1 MVVNPFFLFFK
12 KFRKYSRNHV
22 MKASLLTIGI
32 IIYSVLSE
40 FFIENAIAS
49 SGIHSLFTS
58 LWWTV
63 QTITTVGYGDTPVY
77 GILGR
82 TNGMVIMVIGI
93 GSLGYLMAGLT
104 SMLID
109 IRLSSKL
116 GERMAAEKKHI
127 ILCNYNESTKKVLER
142 IKYDGI
148 DIVILNQNEVKGDSE
163 YTYIK
168 GNFLNEN
175 DLVRAGIK
183 KASSVIIFSKSE
195 DKEQMA
201 MDAES
206 ILSAMIIRKLNP
218 GIRIIGEILSPDSRE
233 HASNFMDD
241 VIIKGDVSSM
251 LIYSSI
257 MIPGIPEF
265 INDLLTSD
273 SIAEDDIDKKYI
285 NGTYKEFVNSM
296 EKENKIVLGF
306 RKNDKIYLRINSD
319 EKIDVESYIFI
330 KN

>member
-1 MVVNPFFLFFK
+1 MNPFFLFFK

-22 MKASLLTIGI
+22 IKASILTIAVI
-32 IIYSVLSE
+32 VYSVFSE
-40 FFIENAIAS
+40 FFIEDSIVS
-49 SGIHSLFTS
+49 SGIHSLFSS
-58 LWWTV
+58 LWWTM

-77 GILGR
+77 GLAGR
-82 TNGMVIMVIGI
+82 ANGMLIMVIGI

-127 ILCNYNESTKKVLER
+127 VLCNYNESTKKVLDK

-148 DIVILNQNEVKGDSE
+148 DIVILNENEVKGDNE

-168 GNFLNEN
+168 GSFLREN
-175 DLVRAGIK
+175 DLIRAGIK
-183 KASSVIIFSKSE
+183 KASSVIIFSRSE

-218 GIRIIGEILSPDSRE
+218 EIRIIGEILNPDSRE
-233 HASNFMDD
+233 HASSFMDD
-241 VIIKGDVSSM
+241 IIIKGDVSSM

-265 INDLLTSD
+265 INDLLMSN
-273 SIAEDDIDKKYI
+273 SISEEDIDKKYAS
-285 NGTYKEFVNSM
+285 NTYREFISNM
-296 EKENKIVLGF
+296 EKENRIVLAF
-306 RKNDKIYLRINSD
+306 RKQDKIYLRGNSD
-319 EKIDVESYIFI
+319 KKIDVDSYIFI

>member
-1 MVVNPFFLFFK
+1 VNPFFLFFK

-22 MKASLLTIGI
+22 IKASILTIAVI
-32 IIYSVLSE
+32 VYSVFSE
-40 FFIENAIAS
+40 FFIEDSIVS
-49 SGIHSLFTS
+49 SGIHSLFSS
-58 LWWTV
+58 LWWTM

-77 GILGR
+77 GLAGR
-82 TNGMVIMVIGI
+82 ANGMLIMVIGI

-127 ILCNYNESTKKVLER
+127 VLCNYNESTKKVLDK

-148 DIVILNQNEVKGDSE
+148 DIVILNENEVKGDNE

-168 GNFLNEN
+168 GSFLREN
-175 DLVRAGIK
+175 DLIRAGIK
-183 KASSVIIFSKSE
+183 KASSVIIFSRSE

-218 GIRIIGEILSPDSRE
+218 EIRIIGEILNPDSRE
-233 HASNFMDD
+233 HASSFMDD
-241 VIIKGDVSSM
+241 IIIKGDVSSM

-265 INDLLTSD
+265 INDLLMSN
-273 SIAEDDIDKKYI
+273 SISEEDIDKKYAS
-285 NGTYKEFVNSM
+285 NTYREFISNM
-296 EKENKIVLGF
+296 EKENRIVLAF
-306 RKNDKIYLRINSD
+306 RKQDKIYLRENSD
-319 EKIDVESYIFI
+319 KKIDVDSYIFI

>member
-1 MVVNPFFLFFK
+1 MNPFFLFFK

-22 MKASLLTIGI
+22 IKASILTIAVI
-32 IIYSVLSE
+32 VYSVFSE
-40 FFIENAIAS
+40 FFIEDSIVS
-49 SGIHSLFTS
+49 SGIHSLFSS
-58 LWWTV
+58 LWWTM

-77 GILGR
+77 GLAGR
-82 TNGMVIMVIGI
+82 ANGMLIMVIGI

-127 ILCNYNESTKKVLER
+127 VLCNYNESTKKVLDK

-148 DIVILNQNEVKGDSE
+148 DIVILNENEVKGDNE

-168 GNFLNEN
+168 GSFLREN
-175 DLVRAGIK
+175 DLIRAGIK
-183 KASSVIIFSKSE
+183 KASSVIIFSRSE

-218 GIRIIGEILSPDSRE
+218 EIRIIGEILNPDSRE
-233 HASNFMDD
+233 HASSFMDD
-241 VIIKGDVSSM
+241 IIIKGDVSSM

-265 INDLLTSD
+265 INDLLMSN
-273 SIAEDDIDKKYI
+273 SISEEDIDKKYAS
-285 NGTYKEFVNSM
+285 NTYREFISNM
-296 EKENKIVLGF
+296 ERENRIVLAF
-306 RKNDKIYLRINSD
+306 RKQDKIYLRENSD
-319 EKIDVESYIFI
+319 KKIDVDSYIFI

>member
-1 MVVNPFFLFFK
+1 MVNPFFLFFR

-22 MKASLLTIGI
+22 MKASLLTISV

-40 FFIENAIAS
+40 FYIENNIAS

-58 LWWTV
+58 LWWTM

-77 GILGR
+77 GLAGR
-82 TNGMVIMVIGI
+82 TNGMIIMVIGI

-127 ILCNYNESTKKVLER
+127 VLCNYNESTKKVLER

-148 DIVILNQNEVKGDSE
+148 DIVILNENEIKGDNE
-163 YTYIK
+163 YTFIK
-168 GNFLNEN
+168 GSFLREN
-175 DLVRAGIK
+175 DLIRAGIK
-183 KASSVIIFSKSE
+183 KASSVIIFSRAE
-195 DKEQMA
+195 DKDQMA
-201 MDAES
+201 MDAEN

-218 GIRIIGEILSPDSRE
+218 EIRIIGEILNPDSRE
-233 HASNFMDD
+233 HASSFMDD
-241 VIIKGDVSSM
+241 IIIKGDVSSM

-273 SIAEDDIDKKYI
+273 SISEENVDKGYMDR
-285 NGTYKEFVNSM
+285 TYSEFIQIM
-296 EKENKIVLGF
+296 EKENKIVLAF
-306 RKNDKIYLRINSD
+306 RKNDKIYLRKNSD
-319 EKIDVESYIFI
+319 EKLDVESYIFI

>member
-1 MVVNPFFLFFK
+1 MNPFFLFFK

-22 MKASLLTIGI
+22 IKASILTIAVI
-32 IIYSVLSE
+32 VYSVFSE
-40 FFIENAIAS
+40 FFIEDSIVS
-49 SGIHSLFTS
+49 SGIHSLFSS
-58 LWWTV
+58 LWWTM

-77 GILGR
+77 GLAGR
-82 TNGMVIMVIGI
+82 ANGMLIMVIGI

-127 ILCNYNESTKKVLER
+127 VLCNYNESTKKVLDK

-148 DIVILNQNEVKGDSE
+148 DIVILNENEVKGDNE

-168 GNFLNEN
+168 GSFLREN
-175 DLVRAGIK
+175 DLIRAGIK
-183 KASSVIIFSKSE
+183 KASSVIIFSRSE

-218 GIRIIGEILSPDSRE
+218 EIRIIGEILNPDSRE
-233 HASNFMDD
+233 HASSFMDD
-241 VIIKGDVSSM
+241 IIKGDVSSM

-265 INDLLTSD
+265 INDLLMSN
-273 SIAEDDIDKKYI
+273 SISEEDIDEKYASS
-285 NGTYKEFVNSM
+285 TYHEFISNM
-296 EKENKIVLGF
+296 EKENRIVLAF
-306 RKNDKIYLRINSD
+306 RKQDKIYLRENSD
-319 EKIDVESYIFI
+319 KKIDVDSYIFI

>member
-1 MVVNPFFLFFK
+1 MVNPFFLFFK

-22 MKASLLTIGI
+22 IKASILTIAV
-32 IIYSVLSE
+32 IIYSVFSE
-40 FFIENAIAS
+40 FFIEDSIVS

-58 LWWTV
+58 LWWTM

-77 GILGR
+77 GLVGR
-82 TNGMVIMVIGI
+82 ANGIFIMVIGI

-127 ILCNYNESTKKVLER
+127 VLCNYNESTKKVLDK

-148 DIVILNQNEVKGDSE
+148 DIVILNENEVKGDNE

-168 GNFLNEN
+168 GSFLREN
-175 DLVRAGIK
+175 DLIRAGIK
-183 KASSVIIFSKSE
+183 KASSVIIFSRSE

-218 GIRIIGEILSPDSRE
+218 EIRIIGEILNPDSRE
-233 HASNFMDD
+233 HASSFMDD
-241 VIIKGDVSSM
+241 IIIKGDVSSM

-265 INDLLTSD
+265 INDLLMSN
-273 SIAEDDIDKKYI
+273 SISEEDIDKKYAS
-285 NGTYKEFVNSM
+285 NTYREFISNM
-296 EKENKIVLGF
+296 EKENRIVLAF
-306 RKNDKIYLRINSD
+306 RKQDKIYLRENSD
-319 EKIDVESYIFI
+319 KKIDVDSYIFI

>member
-1 MVVNPFFLFFK
+1 MVNPFFLFFK

-22 MKASLLTIGI
+22 IKASFLTVGV
-32 IIYSVLSE
+32 IIYSVFSE
-40 FFIENAIAS
+40 FFIEGAIAS

-58 LWWTV
+58 MWWTM

-77 GILGR
+77 GLPGR
-82 TNGMVIMVIGI
+82 ANGMFIMVVGI

-148 DIVILNQNEVKGDSE
+148 DIVILNENEVKGDNE

-175 DLVRAGIK
+175 DLIRAGIK
-183 KASSVIIFSKSE
+183 KAASVIIFSKSE
-195 DKEQMA
+195 DREPMA

-218 GIRIIGEILSPDSRE
+218 GIRIIGEILNPDSRE

-273 SIAEDDIDKKYI
+273 SISEERIDEKYVSS
-285 NGTYKEFVNSM
+285 TYRNFISTM
-296 EKENKIVLGF
+296 EKENRIVIGF
-306 RKNDKIYLRINSD
+306 RKHDKIYLRKNSD

>member
-1 MVVNPFFLFFK
+1 MNPFFLFFK
-12 KFRKYSRNHV
+12 RFRKYSRNHII
-22 MKASLLTIGI
+22 KASILTIAV
-32 IIYSVLSE
+32 IIYSVFSE
-40 FFIENAIAS
+40 FFIEDSIVS

-58 LWWTV
+58 LWWTM

-77 GILGR
+77 GLAGR
-82 TNGMVIMVIGI
+82 ANGIFIMVIGI

-127 ILCNYNESTKKVLER
+127 VLCNYNESTKKVLDK

-148 DIVILNQNEVKGDSE
+148 DIVILNENEVKGDNE

-168 GNFLNEN
+168 GSFLREN
-175 DLVRAGIK
+175 DLIRAGIK
-183 KASSVIIFSKSE
+183 KASSVIIFSRSE

-218 GIRIIGEILSPDSRE
+218 EIRIIGEILNPDSRE
-233 HASNFMDD
+233 HASSFMDD
-241 VIIKGDVSSM
+241 IIIKGDVSSM

-265 INDLLTSD
+265 INDLLMSN
-273 SIAEDDIDKKYI
+273 SISEEDIDKKYA
-285 NGTYKEFVNSM
+285 NSTYREFISNM
-296 EKENKIVLGF
+296 EKENRIVLAF
-306 RKNDKIYLRINSD
+306 RKQDKIYLRENSD
-319 EKIDVESYIFI
+319 KKIDVDSYIFI

>member
-1 MVVNPFFLFFK
+1 MI
-12 KFRKYSRNHV
+12 
-22 MKASLLTIGI
+22 KASILTIAVI
-32 IIYSVLSE
+32 VYSVFSE
-40 FFIENAIAS
+40 FFIEDSIVS
-49 SGIHSLFTS
+49 SGIHSLFSS
-58 LWWTV
+58 LWWTM

-77 GILGR
+77 GLAGR
-82 TNGMVIMVIGI
+82 ANGMLIMVIGI

-127 ILCNYNESTKKVLER
+127 VLCNYNESTKKVLDK

-148 DIVILNQNEVKGDSE
+148 DIVILNENEVKGDNE

-168 GNFLNEN
+168 GSFLREN
-175 DLVRAGIK
+175 DLIRAGIK
-183 KASSVIIFSKSE
+183 KASSVIIFSRSE

-218 GIRIIGEILSPDSRE
+218 EIRIIGEILNPDSRE
-233 HASNFMDD
+233 HASSFMDD
-241 VIIKGDVSSM
+241 IIIKGDVSSM

-265 INDLLTSD
+265 INDLLMSN
-273 SIAEDDIDKKYI
+273 SISEEDIDKKYAS
-285 NGTYKEFVNSM
+285 NTYREFISNM
-296 EKENKIVLGF
+296 EKENRIVLAF
-306 RKNDKIYLRINSD
+306 RKQDKIYLRENSD
-319 EKIDVESYIFI
+319 KKIDVDSYIFI

>member
-1 MVVNPFFLFFK
+1 MNPFFLFFT

-22 MKASLLTIGI
+22 IKASILTIAVI
-32 IIYSVLSE
+32 VYSVFSE
-40 FFIENAIAS
+40 FFIEDSIVS
-49 SGIHSLFTS
+49 SGIHSLFSS
-58 LWWTV
+58 LWWTM

-77 GILGR
+77 GLAGR
-82 TNGMVIMVIGI
+82 ANGMLIMVIGI

-127 ILCNYNESTKKVLER
+127 VLCNYNESTKKVLDK

-148 DIVILNQNEVKGDSE
+148 DIVILNENEVKGDNE

-168 GNFLNEN
+168 GSFLREN
-175 DLVRAGIK
+175 DLIRAGIK
-183 KASSVIIFSKSE
+183 KASSVIIFSRSE

-218 GIRIIGEILSPDSRE
+218 EIRIIGEILNPDSRE
-233 HASNFMDD
+233 HASSFMDD
-241 VIIKGDVSSM
+241 IIIKGDVSSM

-265 INDLLTSD
+265 INDLLMSN
-273 SIAEDDIDKKYI
+273 SISEEDIDEKYASS
-285 NGTYKEFVNSM
+285 TYHEFISNM
-296 EKENKIVLGF
+296 EKENRIVLAF
-306 RKNDKIYLRINSD
+306 RKQDKIYLRENSD
-319 EKIDVESYIFI
+319 KKIDVDSYIFI

>member
-1 MVVNPFFLFFK
+1 MNPFFLFFK

-22 MKASLLTIGI
+22 IKASILTIAVI
-32 IIYSVLSE
+32 VYSVFSE
-40 FFIENAIAS
+40 FFIEDSIVS
-49 SGIHSLFTS
+49 SGIHSLFSS
-58 LWWTV
+58 LWWTM

-77 GILGR
+77 GLAGR
-82 TNGMVIMVIGI
+82 ANGMLIMVIGI

-127 ILCNYNESTKKVLER
+127 VLCNYNESTKKVLDK

-148 DIVILNQNEVKGDSE
+148 DIVILNENEVKGDNE

-168 GNFLNEN
+168 GSFLREN
-175 DLVRAGIK
+175 DLIRAGIK
-183 KASSVIIFSKSE
+183 KASSVIIFSRSE

-218 GIRIIGEILSPDSRE
+218 EIRIIGEILNPDSRE
-233 HASNFMDD
+233 HASSFMDD
-241 VIIKGDVSSM
+241 IIIKGDVSSM

-265 INDLLTSD
+265 INDLLMSN
-273 SIAEDDIDKKYI
+273 SISEEDIDKKYAS
-285 NGTYKEFVNSM
+285 NTYREFISNM
-296 EKENKIVLGF
+296 EKENRIVLAF
-306 RKNDKIYLRINSD
+306 RKQDKIYLRENSD
-319 EKIDVESYIFI
+319 KKIDVDSYIFI